1 MLIRTERR
9 KDIMNIDKEEYI
21 KSLEER
27 IEKPEKLFE
36 HLCIDQCKEITLT
49 RCSLGDIKLG
59 DNCNITMNSC
69 PVGDVISDIE
79 DAESRADDL
88 ESRIEDILADIDEAG
103 TRLGTLE
110 NDSEC

>member
-1 MLIRTERR
+1 
-9 KDIMNIDKEEYI
+9 MNIDKEEYI

-27 IEKPEKLFE
+27 IEKLEKLFE

-49 RCSLGDIKLG
+49 RCSFG

>member
-1 MLIRTERR
+1 
-9 KDIMNIDKEEYI
+9 MNIDKEEYI

-27 IEKPEKLFE
+27 IEKLEKLFE
-36 HLCIDQCKEITLT
+36 RLCIDQCKEITFT

-59 DNCNITMNSC
+59 DNCNITLKNC
-69 PVGDVISDIE
+69 PVGGVISDIE

>member
-1 MLIRTERR
+1 
-9 KDIMNIDKEEYI
+9 
-21 KSLEER
+21 
-27 IEKPEKLFE
+27 
-36 HLCIDQCKEITLT
+36 
-49 RCSLGDIKLG
+49 
-59 DNCNITMNSC
+59 MNSC

>member
-1 MLIRTERR
+1 
-9 KDIMNIDKEEYI
+9 MNIGKEEYI

-27 IEKPEKLFE
+27 IEKLEKLFE
-36 HLCIDQCKEITLT
+36 HLCIDQYKEITLT

-79 DAESRADDL
+79 DAENRVDDL
-88 ESRIEDILADIDEAG
+88 GNRIEDIRNEIDDAE
-103 TRLGTLE
+103 TRLDTLE
-110 NDSEC
+110 NDSK

>member
-1 MLIRTERR
+1 M
-9 KDIMNIDKEEYI
+9 
-21 KSLEER
+21 
-27 IEKPEKLFE
+27 
-36 HLCIDQCKEITLT
+36 
-49 RCSLGDIKLG
+49 GDIKLG
-59 DNCNITMNSC
+59 DNCNITLKNC
-69 PVGDVISDIE
+69 PVGGVISDIE

>member
-1 MLIRTERR
+1 
-9 KDIMNIDKEEYI
+9 MNIDREEYI

-27 IEKPEKLFE
+27 IENLEKIFE
-36 HLCIDQCKEITLT
+36 HLCMDQFKEIALT
-49 RCSLGDIKLG
+49 KCSLGDIKLG
-59 DNCNITMNSC
+59 DNCNITLKNC
-69 PVGDVISDIE
+69 PVGGVISDIE